1 MIIKKHLKEYF
12 EDWDFEGLNKDQIE
26 ETITQI
32 DEKFEGIYKIIEIL
46 QSQNS
51 TADQMIDDLESVI
64 DNGVEDDNK
73 KDA

>member
-12 EDWDFEGLNKDQIE
+12 KDWEFEQIDKEQFE

-46 QSQNS
+46 QSNKER
-51 TADQMIDDLESVI
+51 ADRMIDDLEEVI

-73 KDA
+73 KDT

>member
-12 EDWDFEGLNKDQIE
+12 EDWTFEQIDKEQFE

-46 QSQNS
+46 QSNKLS
-51 TADQMIDDLESVI
+51 ADQMIDDLESVI

-73 KDA
+73 KDT

>member
-12 EDWDFEGLNKDQIE
+12 EDWEFEQIDKEQFE

-46 QSQNS
+46 QSNKES
-51 TADQMIDDLESVI
+51 ADQMIDDLEEVI

>member
-12 EDWDFEGLNKDQIE
+12 EDWEFEQIVKE
-26 ETITQI
+26 QFEDTITQI

-46 QSQNS
+46 QSNKDK
-51 TADQMIDDLESVI
+51 ADQMIDDLETAI

-73 KDA
+73 KDT